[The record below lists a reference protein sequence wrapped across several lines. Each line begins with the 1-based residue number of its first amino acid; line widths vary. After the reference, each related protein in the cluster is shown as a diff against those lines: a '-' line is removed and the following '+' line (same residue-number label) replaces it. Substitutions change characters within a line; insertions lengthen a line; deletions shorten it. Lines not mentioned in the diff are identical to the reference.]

1 MAVLAV
7 AKVLRGRLQG
17 QGQAMGT
24 GPIMLEQVV
33 GHALGRPLTHA
44 RQAAQGVDEGIQPG

>member
-1 MAVLAV
+1 VLAV